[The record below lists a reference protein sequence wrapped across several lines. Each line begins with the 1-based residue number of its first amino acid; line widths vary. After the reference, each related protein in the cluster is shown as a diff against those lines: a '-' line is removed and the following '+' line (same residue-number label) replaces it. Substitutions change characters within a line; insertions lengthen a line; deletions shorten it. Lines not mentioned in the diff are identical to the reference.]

1 MTGWLPSGP
10 RRLAIYALEVVRGL
24 SHSLLFAAIAALI
37 LCALAAVLPGCGASA
52 ATQGAYALEQARCIA
67 NEREIVDRQGS
78 TLAEDQAA
86 LAAERARCDAA
97 LDAIEEAD

>member
-1 MTGWLPSGP
+1 MSIYYWLRLRGWTAAQALP
-10 RRLAIYALEVVRGL
+10 A
-24 SHSLLFAAIAALI
+24 AAIVVLAVVALVAM
-37 LCALAAVLPGCGASA
+37 LSQGCGASA
-52 ATQGAYALEQARCIA
+52 ATQGAYALEQARCLA
-67 NEREIVDRQGS
+67 NERQIVDQQGT

>member
-1 MTGWLPSGP
+1 MTVYYWL
-10 RRLAIYALEVVRGL
+10 RLKGASHVHALLG
-24 SHSLLFAAIAALI
+24 S
-37 LCALAAVLPGCGASA
+37 ALAVLATVALVAACCQGCGASA

-67 NEREIVDRQGS
+67 NEREIVDRAGT
-78 TLAEDQAA
+78 TLEQDQAA